1 MKLYL
6 PNWEFLKLIFPYYKK
21 KKWLSVSG
29 NDKYATLQTFYL
41 LCTMKS
47 FLNFSI
53 NGFHVFIPI
62 LEVIPLA
69 SLNDF
74 SSSVYEIPKTRVG
87 NST

>member
-1 MKLYL
+1 
-6 PNWEFLKLIFPYYKK
+6 
-21 KKWLSVSG
+21 
-29 NDKYATLQTFYL
+29 
-41 LCTMKS
+41 MKS